1 MARNKKQLSL
11 RLKRVEIANWLLEW
25 LDAKQMYRGSKA
37 YENIIIPFA
46 QEKSIE
52 IYEVWQAWGL
62 LKKAGLRSASTGPL
76 WVILSWE
83 SVAADSDGNI
93 KYSQ

>member
-1 MARNKKQLSL
+1 MARNKKQLAL
-11 RLKRVEIANWLLEW
+11 RLKRIEIANWLLEW
-25 LDAKQMYRGSKA
+25 LDAKQMRQGSKA
-37 YENIIIPFA
+37 YESIIVPFA
-46 QEKSIE
+46 QEKDIE
-52 IYEVWQAWGL
+52 IYEVWQAWEV

-83 SVAADSDGNI
+83 SVEADSNGNI